1 MKETRGIMGMPIT
14 VEIRDSNATFAH
26 VSEVFDYFQR
36 VDEQFSTYK
45 PGSEI
50 SRINRGELLSG
61 VYSLEM
67 KEVFTLAEETKK
79 QTAGY
84 FDIRRPDGL
93 IDPSGLVK
101 GWAIFKAAGLLK
113 AAGLYDFYIEAGGDI
128 AVSLPEGQPAWRVG
142 IKNPF
147 NTLEIVKVIG
157 LTNLGLATS
166 GTYER
171 GAHIYNPLDPHQ
183 ELSDVVSLTVIAENV
198 YEADRFATAAFAMGE
213 RGIEFLE
220 NRPGLEGYQ
229 VDKNG
234 IATFTSGFERFVL

>member
-1 MKETRGIMGMPIT
+1 MKDTRDIMGMPIT
-14 VEIRDSNATFAH
+14 VEIRDAIATRAH
-26 VSEVFDYFQR
+26 LSEVFDYFQR

-50 SRINRGELLSG
+50 SRINRGELLPG

-113 AAGLYDFYIEAGGDI
+113 AAGLYDFYVEAGGDI
-128 AVSLPEGQPAWRVG
+128 QVSLPEGRPAWRVG

-147 NTLEIVKVIG
+147 NTLEIIKVVG

-166 GTYER
+166 GSYER
-171 GAHIYNPLDPHQ
+171 GAHIYNPLEPDQ
-183 ELSDVVSLTVIAENV
+183 QLSDVVSITVIAENV
-198 YEADRFATAAFAMGE
+198 YEADRFATACFAMGE
-213 RGIEFLE
+213 KGIGFIE

-229 VDKNG
+229 ISKDG
-234 IATFTSGFERFVL
+234 IATFTRGFEKFVI